1 MNRHI
6 RILAIFLFMAPL
18 SFLGAQSTLTV
29 EILNLESNKGAV
41 IVDLMDKNEES
52 VRDTTCQILDQ
63 RCTIVFKDLKNGP
76 YAIRY
81 FHDENEND
89 ELDTNILG
97 IPKEGF
103 GFSNDAMGRFGPKDF
118 SEWLFEV
125 SGDTHI
131 TMTTKYMN

>member
-1 MNRHI
+1 MKLKNI
-6 RILAIFLFMAPL
+6 ILAVCLFVAPL
-18 SFLGAQSTLTV
+18 SFLNAQSVLTI
-29 EILNLESNKGAV
+29 EILNLESNKGLV
-41 IVDLMDKNEES
+41 LVDLMDKNEES
-52 VRDTTCQILDQ
+52 VRDTTCKILDHK
-63 RCTIVFKDLKNGP
+63 CTIIFKDLKNGS

-118 SEWLFEV
+118 SEWIFEV
-125 SGDTHI
+125 AGDTHI

>member
-63 RCTIVFKDLKNGP
+63 RCTIIFNDLKSGP